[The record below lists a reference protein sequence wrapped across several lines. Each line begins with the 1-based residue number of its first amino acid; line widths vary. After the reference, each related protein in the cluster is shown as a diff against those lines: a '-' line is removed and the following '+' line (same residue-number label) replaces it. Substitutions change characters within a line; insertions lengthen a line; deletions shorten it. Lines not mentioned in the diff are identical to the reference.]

1 MNKKQEIL
9 DCIKTLN
16 LTQEQANRLADVLAS
31 GGEGGSMD
39 IQVYVYTNDENK
51 YDIKINDINI
61 EIIKFNSTNNNFQIK
76 PQSAEYIKELIKKT
90 DFLYLSFYNY
100 DPDNNTKILFATIS
114 AKVLMSYNIA
124 DEVFNGYLM
133 TRDLDD
139 LHNAVQLTYYTIEQE
154 AFLTLPI

>member
-31 GGEGGSMD
+31 SGEGGTMD

-61 EIIKFNSTNNNFQIK
+61 EIIKFNSVNNNFQIK

-90 DFLYLSFYNY
+90 DFLYLNFYNY

-133 TRDLDD
+133 TRDLDN
-139 LHNAVQLTYYTIEQE
+139 LHNAIQLTYYIIEQE